1 MKGQSQMPSRK
12 LSKADLVAFDRFR
25 CRLRRFLRL
34 AREEPRRN
42 GVTALQYRLLLQIDA
57 FPGREWSTVPE
68 LAERLQIKHH
78 SVEALISRCETVGL
92 VSYSATQGDECRVE
106 VRLTPSGKRFLVCAG
121 RLHRDELQVEA
132 SHFFVPGFGQDA

>member
-1 MKGQSQMPSRK
+1 MPTRK
-12 LSKADLVAFDRFR
+12 LSKADPVALARFR

-34 AREEPRRN
+34 TREVLRRN
-42 GVTALQYRLLLQIDA
+42 GVTALQCRLLLQIDA

-78 SVEALISRCETVGL
+78 SVEALISRCEAAGL

-106 VRLTPSGKRFLVCAG
+106 VRLTPSGKRCLECAG